1 VTGKVKWCPNMPN
14 TSSKEQRRSVQPP
27 GSEKEAEVRPGNK
40 YRKRGVRIKRMRD
53 GIKKRGERR
62 ERERKRMRDDM

>member
-1 VTGKVKWCPNMPN
+1 MPN
-14 TSSKEQRRSVQPP
+14 TSSKEQRRSVQPR

-53 GIKKRGERR
+53 GIKKRGER
-62 ERERKRMRDDM
+62 EREDMYR